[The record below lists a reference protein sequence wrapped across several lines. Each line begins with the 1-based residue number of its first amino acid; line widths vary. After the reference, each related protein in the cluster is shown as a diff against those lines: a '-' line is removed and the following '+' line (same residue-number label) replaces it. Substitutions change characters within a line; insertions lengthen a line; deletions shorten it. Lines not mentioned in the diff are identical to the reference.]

1 MSQER
6 GGCFLEKEAA
16 FFFYITLL
24 VLSVANFLKL
34 KRF

>member
-16 FFFYITLL
+16 FLFTLL